1 MSSASQAAGRPGPG
15 SPPASPT
22 GGGPGRPRRRLVL
35 LLVIAAAVLALDA
48 VTKVIVVA
56 TLPEGRRVG
65 VLGDTV
71 ALELIRNPG
80 AAFSLAT
87 GSTWILT
94 LVAVGVVVGIVRIAR
109 RLRST
114 GWAIALALVLGGALG
129 NLTDRFLR
137 GPGPLQGHVVDF
149 VSVGWWPVFNVAD
162 SSICVGGAVLVVL
175 ALLGRE
181 IDGTGA
187 AADPADRTGSTSSAG
202 STAPT
207 RTVDP

>member
-1 MSSASQAAGRPGPG
+1 MSSASQAAGGRDRPPEVAGTPEPTADPVAGPV
-15 SPPASPT
+15 AVEPT
-22 GGGPGRPRRRLVL
+22 AEPVRPRRRLVL
-35 LLVIAAAVLALDA
+35 LLAVAAGVLALDA
-48 VTKVIVVA
+48 VTKVVAVA
-56 TLPEGRRVG
+56 TLPEGRRVP
-65 VLGDTV
+65 VLGDGV

-87 GSTWILT
+87 GLTWILT

-109 RLRST
+109 RLRSP
-114 GWAIALALVLGGALG
+114 GWALALGLVLGGALG

-181 IDGTGA
+181 IDGA
-187 AADPADRTGSTSSAG
+187 PA
-202 STAPT
+202 
-207 RTVDP
+207 